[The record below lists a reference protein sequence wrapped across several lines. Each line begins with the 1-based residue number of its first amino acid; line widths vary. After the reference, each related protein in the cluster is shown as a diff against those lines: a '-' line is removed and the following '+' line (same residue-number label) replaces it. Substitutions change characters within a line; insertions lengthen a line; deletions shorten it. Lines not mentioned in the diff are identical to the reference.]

1 MSGSPARRLRKRLA
15 GKEPPALDEYLADLA
30 DAAGDPGLAEAGRVL
45 AEFDRRVALVH
56 AEAAWFR
63 RMGWRVMRP
72 MLAVGILAAAF
83 FAFGQRSIDP
93 ATGFGVFLLGAG
105 AFYVVLQVYLHRWA
119 RQDARALA
127 RARAEL
133 ADRLREAA
141 GSRGEDGEEGPGA
154 P

>member
-1 MSGSPARRLRKRLA
+1 MRDSSARRLRKRLA
-15 GKEPPALDEYLADLA
+15 GKEPPALDEYLSALA

-93 ATGFGVFLLGAG
+93 ATGFGIFLLGAG

-119 RQDARALA
+119 RQDTRALA

-133 ADRLREAA
+133 AARLQEAA